1 MVDMIM
7 RSDRLM
13 DALFGALDPDQMKS
27 IMRGQ
32 IPLAFSAFHDLLG
45 KTQS

>member
-1 MVDMIM
+1 M

-13 DALFGALDPDQMKS
+13 DALFSMLPADQMKA

-32 IPLAFSAFHDLLG
+32 IPKALERAQEIVASR
-45 KTQS
+45 